1 MNKVFDIIFLKIF
14 LCILFTIFKNS
25 TIAIVRKIIKKNTK
39 NKFEKN
45 IIAIEKSNIIE
56 VKSLFLN
63 SMLI

>member
-25 TIAIVRKIIKKNTK
+25 TIPIVRKIIKKNTK

>member
-25 TIAIVRKIIKKNTK
+25 TIPNVRKIIKKNTK